1 VNGYVADVVS
11 VHSECTTR
19 REEEPDLGSFGY
31 GEREREREREREPKK
46 RGEFFL
52 EACIRNSR

>member
-31 GEREREREREREPKK
+31 GEREPKK
-46 RGEFFL
+46 RGERNL